1 MATRKAPAKANSFR
15 MRMINQRHR
24 KKHTFYFSFYC
35 KLQPREFS
43 VNRSQIATGSSDS
56 RILRFPHAGMTTKK
70 IFPFRN
76 DLVFKLVF
84 GKEGNEEILAR
95 LIDALLHFSGDRRIA
110 NLTLL
115 SPLNLKEFKEDK
127 FTIVDV
133 KATDFAHRR
142 FTIEMQV
149 REFPSFT
156 KRMAYYLALL
166 YTGQLREKFGFD
178 QLHPSYGIAILDY
191 VMFDS
196 FDQFQSAFQ
205 FQEKTTGL
213 VLPDLM
219 ELHFVELPKFK
230 TKPRGLQTRLEKWL
244 DIIRFGEMY
253 AEAKSLPEE
262 LRTDDIIVRAFKEL
276 KRVNA
281 DERMRAILEQRDK
294 EERSR
299 ITELN
304 AALKKGREEGRAE
317 GRDAG
322 HEDVARKM
330 LAEGIEISF
339 IAKVTGLPVGD
350 IERLKTPLK

>member
-1 MATRKAPAKANSFR
+1 MA
-15 MRMINQRHR
+15 
-24 KKHTFYFSFYC
+24 
-35 KLQPREFS
+35 
-43 VNRSQIATGSSDS
+43 
-56 RILRFPHAGMTTKK
+56 TKK

-84 GKEGNEEILAR
+84 GQEGNEEILAR
-95 LIDALLHFSGDRRIA
+95 LIDALLHFSGNRRIA

-115 SPLNLKEFKEDK
+115 SPLNLKEFEDDK

-149 REFPSFT
+149 NEFPSFE

-166 YTGQLREKFGFD
+166 YTGQLREGD
-178 QLHPSYGIAILDY
+178 VYSELHPSYGIAILNY
-191 VMFDS
+191 VMFDGY
-196 FDQFQSAFQ
+196 DQFQSAFQ

-244 DIIRFGEMY
+244 DIIKFGERY
-253 AEAKSLPEE
+253 AKAKSLPDE
-262 LRTDDIIVRAFKEL
+262 LQSDEIIVKAFKEL
-276 KRVNA
+276 ERVNA
-281 DERMRAILEQRDK
+281 DEKMRAILEQRDK

-299 ITELN
+299 LTELH
-304 AALKKGREEGRAE
+304 AALKKGRAEGREEGRE
-317 GRDAG
+317 EERL
-322 HEDVARKM
+322 DVARKM
-330 LAEGIEISF
+330 LVEGFEISL
-339 IAKVTGLPVGD
+339 IAKMTDVPIAE
-350 IERLKTPLK
+350 IEKIKATLK